1 VFALPVDIPLIPPD
15 ADDVGP
21 NNGGGGGG
29 RTGRRTEVG
38 EAFDVVVVVV
48 VVAVVELDIVFDPS
62 PMAIAVVTL
71 PRCFKVGFDIGE
83 LEIGELDK
91 PEAPIPLA
99 SLRIEGTGDARA
111 SLPDR
116 E

>member
-1 VFALPVDIPLIPPD
+1 VFALPVEIPLIPPD
-15 ADDVGP
+15 AEDDVGP

-38 EAFDVVVVVV
+38 EAFDVVLVVVG
-48 VVAVVELDIVFDPS
+48 AELDIVFDPS
-62 PMAIAVVTL
+62 PIAIAVVTL